1 MNKQIKKSRCGFVV
15 IKLQINDKSYHMM
28 RENSRW
34 KDINFIGG
42 HERMRDRDN
51 LETTARREL
60 LEEVPSLRGFHEI
73 ELVSLT
79 GEVSYGPIY
88 SQSAETQV
96 EYILNFFLVKF
107 GSSPERVLKSAGP
120 RTHNIL
126 VSEHELLFPRT
137 YRVSEL
143 VGFLNEISTRGLG
156 MIPYS
161 WPDDIGST
169 FQHSSLLQAGQLELW
184 Q

>member
-1 MNKQIKKSRCGFVV
+1 MNKEIKKSRCGFVV
-15 IKLQINDKSYHMM
+15 IKLRIDDKSYYMM
-28 RENSRW
+28 RENPSW
-34 KDINFIGG
+34 KDINLIGG
-42 HERMRDRDN
+42 HEHIRDRDN

-60 LEEVPSLRGFHEI
+60 LEEVPSLRRFHEI

-88 SQSAETQV
+88 SQSAEKQV

-126 VSEHELLFPRT
+126 VSEHELLSPRI

-143 VGFLNEISTRGLG
+143 VGLLNDISAKGLR

-161 WPDDIGST
+161 WPDDVGST
-169 FQHSSLLQAGQLELW
+169 LKQSNLLHAEFW